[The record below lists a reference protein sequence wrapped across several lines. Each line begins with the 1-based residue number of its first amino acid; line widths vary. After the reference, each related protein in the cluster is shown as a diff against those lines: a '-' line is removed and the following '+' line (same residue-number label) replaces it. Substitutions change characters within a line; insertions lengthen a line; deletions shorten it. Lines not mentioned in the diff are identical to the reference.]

1 MTRLPLIVA
10 AALALGACA
19 GGADDTQAAKPA
31 AEAQATPAQK
41 TVLDAQLKAIQKA
54 KDVQKVVDDQ
64 AKATEKAVDD
74 SGG

>member
-19 GGADDTQAAKPA
+19 GGADDTQAAKP